1 MKLKICVGSS
11 CHLHGSY
18 AVIEELAR
26 ILKKYGVEE
35 QVEMEAS
42 FCMGQCQHSVN
53 MMADEIFLHNAKE
66 ENIERVFLDEVYPKI
81 AKSNG

>member
-18 AVIEELAR
+18 AVIEELSKL
-26 ILKKYGVEE
+26 LKKYGVENL
-35 QVEMEAS
+35 VEMEAS

-53 MMADEIFLHNAKE
+53 ITADEVFLHDVNQ
-66 ENIERVFLDEVYPKI
+66 ENIEKKFLDEIYPKLRN
-81 AKSNG
+81 K